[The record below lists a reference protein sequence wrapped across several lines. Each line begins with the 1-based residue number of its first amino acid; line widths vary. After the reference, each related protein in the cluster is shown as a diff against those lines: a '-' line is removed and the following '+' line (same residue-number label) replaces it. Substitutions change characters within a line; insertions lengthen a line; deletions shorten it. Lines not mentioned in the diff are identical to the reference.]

1 MVAGKCRLGRWLSL
15 QVIMNRT
22 ETLAYGSLVLLLTVL
37 TIHTVNVEQE
47 RPENRER
54 ICATLPQPHPDC
66 L

>member
-1 MVAGKCRLGRWLSL
+1 M
-15 QVIMNRT
+15 IMNRT

-47 RPENRER
+47 RPERRES

-66 L
+66 Q

>member
-1 MVAGKCRLGRWLSL
+1 LGGRIFVYE
-15 QVIMNRT
+15 VIMNRT

-47 RPENRER
+47 RPELRES

-66 L
+66 Q